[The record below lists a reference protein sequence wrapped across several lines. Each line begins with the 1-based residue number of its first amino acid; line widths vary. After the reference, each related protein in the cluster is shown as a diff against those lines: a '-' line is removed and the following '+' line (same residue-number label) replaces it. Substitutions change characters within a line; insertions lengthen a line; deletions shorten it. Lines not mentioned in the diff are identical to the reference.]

1 MAIGSES
8 NKTRGV
14 IHFEQVTC
22 HGFRHRVEQGSAN
35 ELGVANGGVGA
46 GREAGGSAGVDH
58 APNAAS
64 PGRGKG

>member
-46 GREAGGSAGVDH
+46 GREEGGSAGVGR
-58 APNAAS
+58 APSAAS
-64 PGRGKG
+64 PGRSKR